1 MSFAVKNSHGFHFPL
16 KVHISKWRLIP
27 LRQDAIVHR
36 IQRHQALTYG
46 PYRIP
51 QHKNPSV
58 NTKSNRYL
66 QKCNEETSLRQPVVA
81 TVWNTFGHGDWRVD
95 EVPRQPRP
103 QGLLAFQ
110 YARPWGRG
118 WSPEVTHTSYVK
130 RSPFLAPHTR
140 ATAESKSQSGSRRL
154 SPNFVAIQ
162 IVQKT
167 D

>member
-16 KVHISKWRLIP
+16 KVHISKWRLTP

-66 QKCNEETSLRQPVVA
+66 QKCNEETSLRQPVVELSERSCYS
-81 TVWNTFGHGDWRVD
+81 VKHLWSCDWRVD
-95 EVPRQPRP
+95 EVPRGHAHLIRQAKSISRP
-103 QGLLAFQ
+103 SHAC
-110 YARPWGRG
+110 YR
-118 WSPEVTHTSYVK
+118 
-130 RSPFLAPHTR
+130 
-140 ATAESKSQSGSRRL
+140 
-154 SPNFVAIQ
+154 
-162 IVQKT
+162 
-167 D
+167 